1 MDEITE
7 LEILR
12 RALFWACEE
21 LRAAVY
27 LQMVEAQRM
36 HALS

>member
-12 RALFWACEE
+12 RTLYWACEE

-27 LQMVEAQRM
+27 MQYVEAQRM